1 MWKTLL
7 TICAPLLAHA
17 LFIQSVPGLFGKP
30 SHFYPLPQTDDASV
44 LLSIKGKHDARVWLC
59 PDTYPNS
66 NKNKQNKQKEIKEI
80 KENKIN
86 DNKQNTE
93 KENQLHPCFAGIEI
107 LFGYTSNQY
116 ITIRDHWYITET
128 STFISPLF
136 HGNVLD
142 ENEYRPFW
150 INWNNNEATVGFG
163 HIVYKNVILA
173 YREDALS
180 SSSSWSMTLPHSY
193 RLSRVAFSSWEE
205 PIHFLFYLKRGIRHP
220 YPTFSTSSEYEQ
232 FGQENTMLRLSTESF
247 TVMFECQGLSECNL
261 AFLRSYRWK
270 TEDPQAIEIVLD
282 DTFERRHLYSRTIIR
297 YGTGLGG
304 RILAEINRTVLSS
317 SEFRPFWIKWVKIG
331 TQGVLTI
338 GKGITVGKNVLL
350 QTITSFSTL
359 YVYMGFSSYF
369 LSTSVRILYAL
380 SDKTVLYPF
389 DNMGYEMTKR
399 IETIKTRRIVPLT
412 FSHGT
417 NHVNRGFR
425 VSRVEQECPRL
436 TQCQP
441 PLPFL
446 YPYRMKLPITP
457 RIQWWHHGAYCAEV
471 SIQTALLGKGV
482 YMSQAWIRRHSPF
495 SGNKAFFGDTT
506 LGYEIVPGN
515 MKPALRNLHVSYEEW
530 KGNDAT
536 LFFKWIKKH
545 IVKGNPIVWFIQGA
559 TSTYVEHA
567 EIVSGYVSR
576 YPLTHASVYPDD
588 MIRYHNNIELLSY
601 YRRVDSFVD
610 KGDQKNCSNG
620 SSFGT
625 ECVSPDYQVAV
636 AILGM
641 DRQFGTF
648 GGVDIQV
655 RVSDGGMESM
665 NTTWIT
671 MTVLITNLKV
681 NTRYKITRYTLLG
694 KTSHVFTS
702 KHTEFTWKD
711 PHSIPSRLYV
721 YYRVTA
727 SAPKFNIN

>member
-7 TICAPLLAHA
+7 TVFAPLLAHA

-30 SHFYPLPQTDDASV
+30 SHFYPLPQTDDVSV

-59 PDTYPNS
+59 PDTYPNA
-66 NKNKQNKQKEIKEI
+66 
-80 KENKIN
+80 KENK
-86 DNKQNTE
+86 DNKEN
-93 KENQLHPCFAGIEI
+93 KEQLHPCFAGIEI

-116 ITIRDHWYITET
+116 VTIRDHWYITET

-142 ENEYRPFW
+142 EDEYRPFW

-180 SSSSWSMTLPHSY
+180 ASSSWSITLPHSY
-193 RLSRVAFSSWEE
+193 RLSTIAFSSWEE
-205 PIHFLFYLKRGIRHP
+205 PIHFLFYLKRGIHHP

-232 FGQENTMLRLSTESF
+232 FGQENAMLRLSTKSF
-247 TVMFECQGLSECNL
+247 TVMFECQGLSECNI

-270 TEDPQAIEIVLD
+270 TEDPKAIEIVLD
-282 DTFERRHLYSRTIIR
+282 DAFERRHLYARTIIR

-304 RILAEINRTVLSS
+304 RILAEINKTVLSS

-331 TQGVLTI
+331 TQGVLSI
-338 GKGITVGKNVLL
+338 GKGVTVGKNTLL
-350 QTITSFSTL
+350 KTITSFSTL

-369 LSTSVRILYAL
+369 LSTSVRILYAS

-389 DNMGYEMTKR
+389 DKLGYEMTKR
-399 IETIKTRRIVPLT
+399 IESKHTRRVVPLT

-446 YPYRMKLPITP
+446 YPYRMKLPISP

-471 SIQTALLGKGV
+471 SIQTALLGKGI
-482 YMSQAWIRRHSPF
+482 YMSQAWIRSHSPF
-495 SGNKAFFGDTT
+495 SGNKAFFGDAT

-515 MKPALRNLHVSYEEW
+515 IKPALNHLHVSYEEW
-530 KGNDAT
+530 KGTDVVQ
-536 LFFKWIKKH
+536 FFKWIKRH
-545 IVKGNPIVWFIQGA
+545 IVNGHPVVWFVQGA

-567 EIVSGYVSR
+567 EIVSGYISQF
-576 YPLTHASVYPDD
+576 PLTHERVYPDD
-588 MIRYHNNIELLSY
+588 MLRYHNNIELLSY

-610 KGDQKNCSNG
+610 KGNQQNCSNG

-625 ECVSPDYQVAV
+625 ECISPDYQLAV
-636 AILGM
+636 AIHGM
-641 DRQFGTF
+641 KQNQLLHQKNQ
-648 GGVDIQV
+648 VSIQLQ
-655 RVSDGGMESM
+655 VSDGGMESM
-665 NTTWIT
+665 NTTWIR
-671 MTVLITNLKV
+671 MIVFMKHLKV
-681 NTRYKITRYTLLG
+681 NTKYKITRYTLLG
-694 KTSHVFTS
+694 KTSYVFTS
-702 KHTEFTWKD
+702 NHTEFTWKD
-711 PHSIPSRLYV
+711 PNSIPSRLYV
-721 YYRVTA
+721 YYRVHGV
-727 SAPKFNIN
+727 